1 MFYSDV
7 FDKEV
12 EDKLKEYENKFLE
25 EFPLMEFEGNKKQLI
40 KTINKC
46 IKKNK
51 KFFVEF
57 EENEED

>member
-51 KFFVEF
+51 KFFVKF

>member
-51 KFFVEF
+51 KFFVKF
-57 EENEED
+57 EEKEED